1 MVKIGAKVK
10 TEIFELEANV
20 LKKLKERGAKRLD
33 QLRRQLRASQD
44 MINARKSA
52 SDADNQ
58 KVVEKEMKVLERCT
72 KVLSAQIAD
81 ANLHAQK

>member
-1 MVKIGAKVK
+1 M
-10 TEIFELEANV
+10 
-20 LKKLKERGAKRLD
+20 KE
-33 QLRRQLRASQD
+33 SQD
-44 MINARKSA
+44 MLNARKSA